1 MGVLMVRRATVAL
14 AVGLAAL
21 SLAPV
26 VGTSAQTTGGVRAES
41 EGWWNVGASTPAT
54 LPPSPLGPLPSA
66 PAPDVPEGSV
76 PVAARLGQPARVGAI
91 GIVVDAA
98 KGSKVNKVVLH
109 LKEAD
114 AAGQQG
120 TGGAVRACPITS
132 FLVPESNGKS
142 ENLPQED
149 CNVAHADGVRAADG
163 SWTFDLTAIAAV
175 WLDPFGTVEPNGIR
189 LDPVGDPPATFQVA
203 FTGHEDA
210 TIEADIAAGAP
221 VADPFAIGG
230 AVGGSFGGGSID
242 AGGTDFAPPAA
253 EVPAVGTPTT
263 PTPAAPSGRRTET
276 AAPAAASR
284 AGDTLGNWPFAV
296 LLFALA
302 AVGLALLTGWT
313 LGPAGRRRPDLAR
326 RQGGVSRALAGRPTP
341 SNHA

>member
-1 MGVLMVRRATVAL
+1 MVRRAALAL
-14 AVGLAAL
+14 AVGFAAL

-26 VGTSAQTTGGVRAES
+26 AGTSAQTSGGVRAES

-76 PVAARLGQPARVGAI
+76 PVAARLGQPSRVGAI
-91 GIVVDAA
+91 GIVVDAP

-120 TGGAVRACPITS
+120 TGAAVRACPITS

-149 CNVAHADGVRAADG
+149 CNVAHADGVRATDG
-163 SWTFDLTAIAAV
+163 SWTFDLTAIAAAWV
-175 WLDPFGTVEPNGIR
+175 DPFGTVEANGIR

-203 FTGHEDA
+203 FTGQDDA
-210 TIEADIAAGAP
+210 TIESDIAAGAP

-230 AVGGSFGGGSID
+230 GAAAGGSFGDGSID
-242 AGGTDFAPPAA
+242 TGSSEFAPPAA
-253 EVPAVGTPTT
+253 EVPAVESPTT
-263 PTPAAPSGRRTET
+263 ATPAAPSGVRTET

-296 LLFALA
+296 VLLALA
-302 AVGLALLTGWT
+302 AVCLALLTGWT

-326 RQGGVSRALAGRPTP
+326 RQGGVSRALAGRLTS